1 MDTKQL
7 TKKQKHWLEDESGAW
22 VEQGIIEPQQQARIL
37 GQYSTSHAENFY
49 SSWSSLLLI
58 SLGAILIGGGVIL
71 LIAHNW
77 EYFGK
82 GTRTVLSI
90 LPLILAQAL
99 AWYSARYKPQVA
111 GLREAAGILL
121 FFAVAAS
128 IALISQTYHIYGDLE
143 SFLFTWLVLT
153 IPVLYL
159 LGSAGVLILICG
171 VTLWLCGLEREPYWL
186 LYLLLLPYLYGLYQ
200 QQRHILFQTALWFVV
215 IGSSFSI
222 IYSVRWNS
230 PLDDWMVYI
239 FLSLSVFY
247 YCLGRWV
254 FGFKEYGFWSNP
266 LSSIGAL
273 SVGTISLALTTE
285 SLYRYSRLNPE
296 VAYTFN
302 DYLILLLLVISIL
315 GIVLFVWKNLAQM
328 TITEWGVLASMVLAI
343 WGLFGSQINI
353 PEIPFIIFANLY
365 VLTASIILMWQGI
378 NQHRLMLLNG
388 GLLWFSF
395 LVLFRFFDS
404 DIPFALKG
412 VVFILIGSAFLAVNI
427 WYNKKM
433 KQQPAQEEVA

>member
-7 TKKQKHWLEDESGAW
+7 SKKQKHWLEDESGAW

-77 EYFGK
+77 EHFGK

-99 AWYSARYKPQVA
+99 AWYSARYKPQLA

-215 IGSSFSI
+215 IGIAISI
-222 IYSVRWNS
+222 IYTISWKS
-230 PLDDWMVYI
+230 PIDNWAI
-239 FLSLSVFY
+239 FIMLGLAVFY
-247 YCLGRWV
+247 YCLGHWLSDLR
-254 FGFKEYGFWSNP
+254 GDGFWSNP
-266 LSSIGAL
+266 LL
-273 SVGTISLALTTE
+273 SVGAVTIASISLMLTWDDF
-285 SLYRYSRLNPE
+285 YRYGGLDTKQPF
-296 VAYTFN
+296 ALN
-302 DYLILLLLVISIL
+302 DYLVLTVFAISLL
-315 GIVLFVWKNLAQM
+315 GIIVFAIKNRSQLNSGHWAL
-328 TITEWGVLASMVLAI
+328 LASTVLVVL
-343 WGLFGSQINI
+343 GLTN
-353 PEIPFIIFANLY
+353 PRTLVPDIIYILIGNLY

-412 VVFILIGSAFLAVNI
+412 VVFILIGSAFLGVNI

-433 KQQPAQEEVA
+433 KQHPAQENAA